1 MVSQSRRRIIM
12 HSLLNR
18 DRTEITPRDYFKH
31 CTTHLIL
38 HFVLGLALGSALIV
52 WLGVSFISLGLA
64 IALASIP
71 ALLCLRFRHK
81 TRRVIVKGD
90 TLILKNYHKR
100 SLVTSLRSVKKV
112 RTLCL
117 PGIYITR
124 LEYNLDG
131 VTRSTLIVNRS
142 WAVVNTPEQLM
153 RKAIDLSRKE
163 RIKKGKS

>member
-1 MVSQSRRRIIM
+1 M
-12 HSLLNR
+12 HSLINR

-31 CTTHLIL
+31 CTAHIIL
-38 HFVLGLALGSALIV
+38 QIFLGLSLGASMLV
-52 WLGVSFISLGLA
+52 WLGVSFVSIA
-64 IALASIP
+64 IAVALASIP

-112 RTLCL
+112 RTFRL
-117 PGIYITR
+117 PGVYVTR

-131 VTRSTLIVNRS
+131 VNRSTVIVNRS
-142 WAVVNTPEQLM
+142 WTVAHTPEQLM

-163 RIKKGKS
+163 RKKKANHKPGSVH